1 MASPRG
7 KLSNEVRLMRNAG
20 ENLATSHMFQTY
32 SGKSVHAIP
41 HPSRLLPCHLP
52 RGEGFDYIYKNL

>member
-1 MASPRG
+1 MASPGG

-52 RGEGFDYIYKNL
+52 PGGRL